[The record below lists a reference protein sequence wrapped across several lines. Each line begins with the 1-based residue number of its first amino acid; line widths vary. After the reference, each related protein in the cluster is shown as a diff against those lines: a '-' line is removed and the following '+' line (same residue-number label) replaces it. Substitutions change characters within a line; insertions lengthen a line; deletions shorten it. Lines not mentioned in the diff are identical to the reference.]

1 MERMREITSY
11 IHERVSVTV
20 CLKTDGT
27 TTGQDGPFVALM
39 MRRGK
44 RRDSLTMTT
53 GQVTCSPT
61 QINESTR
68 PWTWQT

>member
-27 TTGQDGPFVALM
+27 TTGQDGA
-39 MRRGK
+39 
-44 RRDSLTMTT
+44 SLPQLATIS
-53 GQVTCSPT
+53 SP
-61 QINESTR
+61 
-68 PWTWQT
+68 

>member
-27 TTGQDGPFVALM
+27 TTGQDGASLPQLATISSPWWWD
-39 MRRGK
+39 GANDGTAW
-44 RRDSLTMTT
+44 RRD
-53 GQVTCSPT
+53 
-61 QINESTR
+61 R
-68 PWTWQT
+68 